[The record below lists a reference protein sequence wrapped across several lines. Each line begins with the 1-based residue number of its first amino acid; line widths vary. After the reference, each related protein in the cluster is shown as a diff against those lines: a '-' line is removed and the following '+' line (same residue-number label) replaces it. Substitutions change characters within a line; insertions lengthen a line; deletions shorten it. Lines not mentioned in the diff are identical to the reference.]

1 MIMELTNVQKEVFKK
16 IDTEKKPSS
25 ESEEVI
31 GELANLGLIFV
42 NSSDQLKQPRCW
54 LSPVGEL
61 VRRNDV

>member
-1 MIMELTNVQKEVFKK
+1 MKLTTVQKEVFER

-25 ESEEVI
+25 ESEKVI
-31 GELANLGLIFV
+31 GELANLCLIFV
-42 NSSDQLKQPRCW
+42 KSGGQLKQPKCW

>member
-1 MIMELTNVQKEVFKK
+1 MKLTKVQKEVFKR

-25 ESEEVI
+25 ESEKVML
-31 GELANLGLIFV
+31 ELAHLCLIFV